1 MSSFCLIRSSSSLVV
16 PSSELESD
24 PWEEGVSDRC
34 LRCSSLLL
42 AFFFAALRLAS
53 LILRFCFAVGKGS

>member
-16 PSSELESD
+16 PSSDVESD
-24 PWEEGVSDRC
+24 PWEGVSDRC